1 MRVCSK
7 VMLILIFLVLIAICI
22 SEEVITSNAIISIN
36 NDCFVLEE
44 KIEGLDDIRTAEI
57 VQIVDNM
64 EYDWIRDE
72 SNLCYL
78 VNHKS
83 IQEIG
88 MELARMKNYLGEND
102 VKEFKASLEVIKYYA
117 DSYLHFMGANLHN
130 VL

>member
-1 MRVCSK
+1 MRIVSK
-7 VMLILIFLVLIAICI
+7 IMLGVIFLALVAICV
-22 SEEVITSNAIISIN
+22 SEEIITSNAIRSIN
-36 NDCFVLEE
+36 DDCFIIEE
-44 KIEGLDDIRTAEI
+44 RIEGLDDIRSSDI
-57 VQIVDNM
+57 VKLVDNM
-64 EYDWIRDE
+64 EYDWTMDE

-88 MELARMKNYLGEND
+88 MELSKMKNYLGEND
-102 VKEFKASLEVIKYYA
+102 VKEFKASLEAIRFYA

>member
-1 MRVCSK
+1 MRVFSK
-7 VMLILIFLVLIAICI
+7 IMLGLIFLALIAICV
-22 SEEVITSNAIISIN
+22 SEEIITSNAIISIN
-36 NDCFVLEE
+36 DDCFVLEE
-44 KIEGLDDIRTAEI
+44 KVEGLEDIRTAEI
-57 VQIVDNM
+57 ALLVDNM
-64 EYDWIRDE
+64 EYDWIKDE

-102 VKEFKASLEVIKYYA
+102 VKEFKASLEAIKYYA

>member
-1 MRVCSK
+1 MRVFSK
-7 VMLILIFLVLIAICI
+7 IMLVLILLTLIAICV
-22 SEEVITSNAIISIN
+22 SEEIITSNAIVSIN
-36 NDCFVLEE
+36 DDCFVLEE
-44 KIEGLDDIRTAEI
+44 KIEGLEDIRTAEI
-57 VQIVDNM
+57 SLFVDNM
-64 EYDWIRDE
+64 EYDWIKDE

-102 VKEFKASLEVIKYYA
+102 VKEFKASLEAIKYYA

>member
-1 MRVCSK
+1 MRVFSK
-7 VMLILIFLVLIAICI
+7 IMLVLILLTLIAICV
-22 SEEVITSNAIISIN
+22 SEEIITSNAIVSIN
-36 NDCFVLEE
+36 DDCFVLEE
-44 KIEGLDDIRTAEI
+44 KIEGLEDIRTAEI
-57 VQIVDNM
+57 ALFVDNM
-64 EYDWIRDE
+64 EYDWIKDE

-102 VKEFKASLEVIKYYA
+102 VKEFKASLEAIKYYA

>member
-1 MRVCSK
+1 MRVVSK
-7 VMLILIFLVLIAICI
+7 IMLVVIFLSLIGICVA
-22 SEEVITSNAIISIN
+22 EEIVTSNAIKSIN
-36 NDCFVLEE
+36 DDCFVIEQT
-44 KIEGLDDIRTAEI
+44 IEGLDDIRTSQL
-57 VQIVDNM
+57 VKLVDNM
-64 EYDWIRDE
+64 EYDWLKDE

-102 VKEFKASLEVIKYYA
+102 VKEFKASLEAIKYYA

>member
-1 MRVCSK
+1 MRVFSK
-7 VMLILIFLVLIAICI
+7 IMLVLILLALIAICV
-22 SEEVITSNAIISIN
+22 SEEIITSNAIVSIN
-36 NDCFVLEE
+36 DDCFVLEE
-44 KIEGLDDIRTAEI
+44 KIEGLEDIRTAEI
-57 VQIVDNM
+57 SLFVDNM
-64 EYDWIRDE
+64 EYDWIKDE

-102 VKEFKASLEVIKYYA
+102 VKEFKASLEAIKYYA

>member
-1 MRVCSK
+1 MRVFSK
-7 VMLILIFLVLIAICI
+7 IMLVLILLTLVAICV
-22 SEEVITSNAIISIN
+22 SEEIITSNAIVSIN
-36 NDCFVLEE
+36 DDCFVLEE
-44 KIEGLDDIRTAEI
+44 KIEGLEDIRTAEI
-57 VQIVDNM
+57 SLFVDNM
-64 EYDWIRDE
+64 EYDWIKDE

-102 VKEFKASLEVIKYYA
+102 VKEFKASLEAIKYYA

>member
-1 MRVCSK
+1 MRIISK
-7 VMLILIFLVLIAICI
+7 IMLGFIFLCLIAICV
-22 SEEVITSNAIISIN
+22 SEEVITSNAISSIN
-36 NDCFVLEE
+36 EDCFMIEQ
-44 KIEGLDDIRTAEI
+44 KIEGLEDIRTSEI
-57 VQIVDNM
+57 TILVDNM
-64 EYDWIRDE
+64 EYDWLKDE
-72 SNLCYL
+72 STLCYL

-102 VKEFKASLEVIKYYA
+102 VKEFKASLEAIRFYA